1 MNDNEFSLKGKNI
14 VLTGAIGYLGSKY
27 AEGLSKFGANVILA
41 DINLRIVFDT
51 LSDSLFW
58 FCGFKGATPISSGS
72 VSATLVS
79 TPLSL

>member
-41 DINLRIVFDT
+41 DINLNKAEKMKKT
-51 LSDSLFW
+51 LQW
-58 FCGFKGATPISSGS
+58 
-72 VSATLVS
+72 VQQV
-79 TPLSL
+79 